1 MFQQIKKQTEVEFR
15 ELIKDFQR
23 KVDELSC
30 RLNSIHIQMKTFHNF
45 CFNINDL
52 QASIETLN
60 ELMNNTNRMYDRCEF
75 IDELKF
81 EYEVSN
87 VN

>member
-15 ELIKDFQR
+15 GLIKDFQR
-23 KVDELSC
+23 KVDELSSK
-30 RLNSIHIQMKTFHNF
+30 LNSIHMQMKTFHNF

-52 QASIETLN
+52 KASIETLN
-60 ELMNNTNRMYDRCEF
+60 EFMNNTNRMYDRCEF

-87 VN
+87 VD

>member
-1 MFQQIKKQTEVEFR
+1 MFQEIKKQTEVEFR

-23 KVDELSC
+23 KVDELSS
-30 RLNSIHIQMKTFHNF
+30 RLNSVHIQMKTFHNF

-52 QASIETLN
+52 KANIETLN
-60 ELMNNTNRMYDRCEF
+60 EFMNNTNRMYDRCEF

-81 EYEVSN
+81 ELEMEEV
-87 VN
+87 